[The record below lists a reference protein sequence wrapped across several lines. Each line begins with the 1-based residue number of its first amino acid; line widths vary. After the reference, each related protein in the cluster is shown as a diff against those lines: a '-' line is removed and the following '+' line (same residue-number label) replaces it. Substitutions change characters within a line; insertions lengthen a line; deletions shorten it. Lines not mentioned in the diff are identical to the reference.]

1 MFINNDNIKLVGN
14 FDAQNVEINFQETLI
29 FICMQKINFIT
40 QFFLKTL
47 QRNSKLTILG
57 NLGMPDH
64 TNLK

>member
-64 TNLK
+64 TTLK